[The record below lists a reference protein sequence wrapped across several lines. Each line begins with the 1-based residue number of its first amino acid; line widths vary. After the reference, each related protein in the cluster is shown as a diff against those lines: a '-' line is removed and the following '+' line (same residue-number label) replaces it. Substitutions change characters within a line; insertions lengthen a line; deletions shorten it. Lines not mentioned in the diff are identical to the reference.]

1 MRSVSDPGVATL
13 FHWKTANLSCL
24 LL

>member
-1 MRSVSDPGVATL
+1 MRSVSDPGVPTL

-24 LL
+24 LP